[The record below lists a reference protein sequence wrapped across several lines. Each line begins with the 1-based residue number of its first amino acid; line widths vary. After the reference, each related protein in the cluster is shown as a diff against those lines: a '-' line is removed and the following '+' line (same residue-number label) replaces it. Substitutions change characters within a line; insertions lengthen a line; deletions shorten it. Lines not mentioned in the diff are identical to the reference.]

1 MKRLALVISIMLSF
15 STLTYSQL
23 SGDGSPSNPYS
34 GSITGHLTWA
44 SPSEIF
50 ADNLTI
56 LSGGSLTISPGLH
69 EGTFLNMVG
78 GDLTIESGGSFTLNP
93 NTAATILSITNNGSL
108 ILESNSNEAG
118 VASLIH
124 DGYSGSGTSQ
134 MKLYLSG
141 GTTPGGVHI
150 WHYISVPMNGIAAT
164 SFGSLDLAQ
173 YIESLATSTSN
184 SEGWVAYDGYQY
196 SSDSYLSNTFSTLEL
211 GKGYNYYSAS
221 GTTFTLSGQINIG
234 TVTKHLPCDAV
245 SSYEGFNLLGNP
257 FSSCIDWDYMYPHG
271 YLRSVN
277 NAIYF
282 TLKDKVA
289 SYVSGIGS
297 DGGTGF
303 IPPLQGFFVQVNATN
318 GRVIIPP
325 GARTHQFDQLRY
337 KKADETSYISSD
349 TISYVRIKL
358 ENSVDSTDIVVR
370 FNKKA
375 SIAFDPA
382 LDAYEFS
389 KTAGDI
395 NLWSIFNDID
405 YSINGL
411 PFPESKIEIPLG
423 INNVKTG
430 ILILSASEIRLLD
443 NYSVNLK
450 DIKTNTTIDLKKG
463 ERFTFNADA
472 GITEN
477 RFILSIANL
486 TTDVPEIV
494 IPEKKFKIYSSFGSI
509 NIVSLTDEYGSIP
522 GSVTI
527 YDLTGRKILQKN
539 NLEWNGKGDLNQIVM
554 NSAEKGLFIIEL
566 KSGNKKHIEKVNIS
580 R

>member
-1 MKRLALVISIMLSF
+1 MKKLVPVISMMLFF
-15 STLTYSQL
+15 STLVYSQD
-23 SGDGSPSNPYS
+23 GDGTQSNPYR
-34 GSITGHLTWA
+34 GSITSPVTWDN
-44 SPSEIF
+44 PSEIY
-50 ADNLTI
+50 ATNLTI
-56 LSGGSLTISPGLH
+56 QSGGSLTISPGLYD
-69 EGTFLNMVG
+69 GTFLNMAG
-78 GDLTIESGGSFTLNP
+78 GNLTIQSGGTFTLNP
-93 NTAATILSITNNGSL
+93 NTAATISYITNNGSL

-124 DGYSGSGTSQ
+124 NGYSGSGTSQ
-134 MKLYLSG
+134 LKLYISG
-141 GTTPGGVHI
+141 GTTPGGVYI
-150 WHYISVPMNGIAAT
+150 WHYIAVPINGIAAT

-196 SSDSYLSNTFSTLEL
+196 SSDSYLPNTFSTLEL

-221 GTTFTLSGQINIG
+221 GTTFTLSGQINFG
-234 TVTKHLPCDAV
+234 SVTKNLTCDAI
-245 SSYEGFNLLGNP
+245 SSNEGFQLLGNP
-257 FSSCIDWDYMYPHG
+257 FSSCIDWDLLVNNG
-271 YLRSVN
+271 QLTGVN

-282 TLKDKVA
+282 TQKGRFA

-297 DGGTGF
+297 NGGTGF
-303 IPPLQGFFVQVNATN
+303 IPPLQGFFIKASSTN
-318 GRVIIPP
+318 GSVTMSP
-325 GARTHQFDQLRY
+325 ATRTHQFDQLRY
-337 KKADETSYISSD
+337 KKADETFYTSSD

-389 KTAGDI
+389 KTARGI
-395 NLWSIFNDID
+395 NLWSTFNDID

-423 INNVKTG
+423 LNIVETG
-430 ILILSASEIRLLD
+430 TLILSASEIRLLD

-477 RFILSIANL
+477 RFVLSITNL
-486 TTDVPEIV
+486 TTDVPEID
-494 IPEKKFKIYSSFGSI
+494 IPEKKFKIYSSFGTI
-509 NIVSLTDEYGSIP
+509 NIISLTDEYGSVP
-522 GSVTI
+522 GSIII
-527 YDLTGRKILQKN
+527 YDLTGRKILQMN
-539 NLEWNGKGDLNQIVM
+539 NLEWNGKGDFKQFAM

-566 KSGNKKHIEKVNIS
+566 KSGNKRYIEKVNIN

>member
-1 MKRLALVISIMLSF
+1 M
-15 STLTYSQL
+15 
-23 SGDGSPSNPYS
+23 
-34 GSITGHLTWA
+34 
-44 SPSEIF
+44 
-50 ADNLTI
+50 
-56 LSGGSLTISPGLH
+56 
-69 EGTFLNMVG
+69 
-78 GDLTIESGGSFTLNP
+78 
-93 NTAATILSITNNGSL
+93 
-108 ILESNSNEAG
+108 
-118 VASLIH
+118 
-124 DGYSGSGTSQ
+124 
-134 MKLYLSG
+134 
-141 GTTPGGVHI
+141 
-150 WHYISVPMNGIAAT
+150 
-164 SFGSLDLAQ
+164 
-173 YIESLATSTSN
+173 
-184 SEGWVAYDGYQY
+184 
-196 SSDSYLSNTFSTLEL
+196 
-211 GKGYNYYSAS
+211 
-221 GTTFTLSGQINIG
+221 
-234 TVTKHLPCDAV
+234 
-245 SSYEGFNLLGNP
+245 
-257 FSSCIDWDYMYPHG
+257 
-271 YLRSVN
+271 
-277 NAIYF
+277 
-282 TLKDKVA
+282 
-289 SYVSGIGS
+289 
-297 DGGTGF
+297 
-303 IPPLQGFFVQVNATN
+303 
-318 GRVIIPP
+318 
-325 GARTHQFDQLRY
+325 
-337 KKADETSYISSD
+337 
-349 TISYVRIKL
+349 
-358 ENSVDSTDIVVR
+358 VR

-382 LDAYEFS
+382 PDAYEFS